1 MTYKYT
7 KCESVIAKIMSD
19 GGIEGTHFRVT
30 DIREWIFE
38 AIEKIGAPVQYIE
51 RESGVDGCP
60 ILKIEDYQ
68 VPIPGDLEHLSAVA
82 YSPNEKG
89 PWYPARTNNS
99 TFKTPRGKEH
109 DHHGHHVEDCMYCDD
124 GVTEFPRPVDINE
137 RPIPHK
143 PITSTCQLY
152 EINGMKYAEKAY
164 LNGAAEDVTFFTKP
178 GWIVVNR
185 KNGFVKLA
193 YKAIA
198 TDERGYPLI
207 PDSAAYQEAIYWYVM
222 MKLNFKKFLNGKLGG
237 GKAAG
242 ASMQIYQY
250 LQNQWEYY
258 KKQAYGEAMMPNEA
272 DMRGI
277 KNEWTKL
284 IPDWD
289 SDEFLFKNEGR
300 KQLNYTD
307 YYYGY

>member
-1 MTYKYT
+1 
-7 KCESVIAKIMSD
+7 
-19 GGIEGTHFRVT
+19 
-30 DIREWIFE
+30 
-38 AIEKIGAPVQYIE
+38 
-51 RESGVDGCP
+51 
-60 ILKIEDYQ
+60 
-68 VPIPGDLEHLSAVA
+68 
-82 YSPNEKG
+82 
-89 PWYPARTNNS
+89 
-99 TFKTPRGKEH
+99 
-109 DHHGHHVEDCMYCDD
+109 
-124 GVTEFPRPVDINE
+124 
-137 RPIPHK
+137 
-143 PITSTCQLY
+143 
-152 EINGMKYAEKAY
+152 MKYAEKAY

>member
-1 MTYKYT
+1 
-7 KCESVIAKIMSD
+7 MSD
-19 GGIEGTHFRVT
+19 GGMEGTHFRVT
-30 DIREWIFE
+30 DIKEWIFE
-38 AIEKIGAPVQYIE
+38 AIEKIGAPMQYIE
-51 RESGVDGCP
+51 RESGVDGAP

-68 VPIPGDLEHLSAVA
+68 VPIPSDLEHLSAVA
-82 YSPNEKG
+82 YSPNENG

-109 DHHGHHVEDCMYCDD
+109 NTHHHHDPRMDGAFDD
-124 GVTEFPRPVDINE
+124 ITDYPPVIDINE

-143 PITSTCQLY
+143 PITATCQLY
-152 EINGMKYAEKAY
+152 GINGMKYAEKAY
-164 LNGAAEDVTFFTKP
+164 LNGAAEDLTFFVKP
-178 GWIVVNR
+178 GWIVLNR
-185 KNGFVKLA
+185 KKGYVKLA

-207 PDSAAYQEAIYWYVM
+207 PDLASYQEAIYWYVM
-222 MKLNFKKFLNGKLGG
+222 MKLNFPKFLKGKLGS

-242 ASMQIYQY
+242 ANMQIYQY
-250 LQNQWEYY
+250 LQNQWEHY
-258 KKQAYGEAMMPNEA
+258 KKQAYGDVMMPNEA